1 MKKTAMLLLSSVLVF
16 PAHTFAAP
24 GPGPG
29 GAPGDGPGHRDA
41 PRFLAPRPGHR
52 VSILP
57 ELATAVAIGGIT
69 YWLANGIYYQKQGNE
84 YVVVEKPP
92 APADSSLK
100 TLDFGGKR
108 YYVRDGHYYT
118 RDIDGNY
125 TEVPCPAGL

>member
-1 MKKTAMLLLSSVLVF
+1 LFFPLTRLLHRGRVVRQVTDRAIVMRHVF
-16 PAHTFAAP
+16 WPP
-24 GPGPG
+24 K
-29 GAPGDGPGHRDA
+29 
-41 PRFLAPRPGHR
+41 PGHR

-125 TEVPCPAGL
+125 TEVPRPAGL